1 MFHSMLSFLQETGAP
16 AVVLSSDV
24 EDREKRENGLQYDL
38 PNVTEEPSRTSRPIA
53 VMVLFMI
60 MII

>member
-1 MFHSMLSFLQETGAP
+1 M
-16 AVVLSSDV
+16 VLSSDV